1 MTYDKLLTLCSFN
14 TLWTQ
19 DLFFAVLDI
28 AKEITIENPYEV
40 IIELKKICCN
50 QSTYEDS
57 SLFITFIRVLSERE
71 SFSTIYDFF
80 MMHNHYINEFL
91 HCYKSTIINPKQDY
105 TPIYLF
111 YSFIHLNQDLFDRVN
126 IHSLFALP
134 DEVFI
139 ILSILYVVESIS
151 CITT

>member
-1 MTYDKLLTLCSFN
+1 MLKLTLEEGRN
-14 TLWTQ
+14 R
-19 DLFFAVLDI
+19 
-28 AKEITIENPYEV
+28 Y
-40 IIELKKICCN
+40 
-50 QSTYEDS
+50 
-57 SLFITFIRVLSERE
+57 
-71 SFSTIYDFF
+71 
-80 MMHNHYINEFL
+80 YINEFL

-139 ILSILYVVESIS
+139 IYLFYML
-151 CITT
+151 